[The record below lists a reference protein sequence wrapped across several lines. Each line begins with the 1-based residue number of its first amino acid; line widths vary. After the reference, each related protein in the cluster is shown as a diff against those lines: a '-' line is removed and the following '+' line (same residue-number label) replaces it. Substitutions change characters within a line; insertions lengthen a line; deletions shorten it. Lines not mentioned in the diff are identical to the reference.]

1 MNKQENK
8 NSTESIREY
17 RADITEE
24 ISENIIMQLKQIPSG
39 KRGLLVIKGPN
50 IGDKFFIGKDEF
62 LIGRSPESDVLLD
75 DITVSRKH
83 AILRKNADNYIL
95 IDAGSLNGSYLNGNI
110 VEEAVLSNCDRI
122 QIGKYIFLYFSIK

>member
-17 RADITEE
+17 KADITEE
-24 ISENIIMQLKQIPSG
+24 ISENIIRQLKQIPSG
-39 KRGLLVIKGPN
+39 KIGLLVIKGPN
-50 IGDKFFIGKDEF
+50 IGDKFFIEKNEF

-83 AILRKNADNYIL
+83 AILRKDADSYRL
-95 IDAGSLNGSYLNGNI
+95 TDAGSLNGSYLNGNI
-110 VEEAVLSNCDRI
+110 VEEAVLSNGDRI

>member
-1 MNKQENK
+1 MNRHKNK
-8 NSTESIREY
+8 NNTESIREY

-24 ISENIIMQLKQIPSG
+24 ISENIMMQLKQVPSG

-50 IGDKFFIGKDEF
+50 IGDKFFLEKEEF

-83 AILRKNADNYIL
+83 ALLKEDADGFRL

-110 VEEAVLSNCDRI
+110 VEEALLINGDRI
-122 QIGKYIFLYFSIK
+122 QIGKYIFLYFAIK

>member
-17 RADITEE
+17 KADITEE
-24 ISENIIMQLKQIPSG
+24 ISENIIRQLKQIPSG
-39 KRGLLVIKGPN
+39 KIGLLVIKGPN
-50 IGDKFFIGKDEF
+50 IGDKFFIEKDEF

-83 AILRKNADNYIL
+83 AILRKDADSYRL
-95 IDAGSLNGSYLNGNI
+95 TDAGSLNGSYLNGNI
-110 VEEAVLSNCDRI
+110 VEEAVLSNGDRI